1 MISYWWI
8 LVPIAALLGYSLK
21 SYRTYQFQ
29 NIGEVLVRK
38 ALTNNLPKE
47 SWHLLNNVTLKIN
60 NGTTQIDHVLVSRL
74 GVFVIETKHYKGWIF
89 GDEKSREWTQ
99 VIWGRKYRFQN
110 PLHQNYRHLKA
121 VQALLDFLP
130 AEQVFGMVVFAGDAE
145 FKTNQP
151 KNVHSLSSLLS
162 HLRSL
167 DQELLTQNRMQ
178 FCVGRLEC
186 LRLALTRETD
196 VEHRTNLA
204 KR

>member
-1 MISYWWI
+1 M
-8 LVPIAALLGYSLK
+8 
-21 SYRTYQFQ
+21 
-29 NIGEVLVRK
+29 
-38 ALTNNLPKE
+38 
-47 SWHLLNNVTLKIN
+47 
-60 NGTTQIDHVLVSRL
+60 SRF

-130 AEQVFGMVVFAGDAE
+130 AEQVFGMVVFTGDAE

-167 DQELLTQNRMQ
+167 DQELLTENRMQ

>member
-8 LVPIAALLGYSLK
+8 LVPIAALLGYALK

-47 SWHLLNNVTLKIN
+47 SWHLLNNVTLKID

-130 AEQVFGMVVFAGDAE
+130 AEQVFGI
-145 FKTNQP
+145 
-151 KNVHSLSSLLS
+151 
-162 HLRSL
+162 
-167 DQELLTQNRMQ
+167 
-178 FCVGRLEC
+178 
-186 LRLALTRETD
+186 TD
-196 VEHRTNLA
+196 CP
-204 KR
+204 